1 MLWIQNWGSGSAMQS
16 IYYFIFAGCLWW
28 CLWVVPFVDS
38 LCKVKCKSSVL
49 MRLIKCAVWEG
60 TWKSATTTLKCS
72 GSVQKCTKSQCA
84 SLRLLRF
91 AEMARLKAC
100 LCQVDSVWYSDVVR
114 CTSTNKIELEL
125 LQNIVPMAT
134 VKCERPVVCKVYS
147 LAA

>member
-1 MLWIQNWGSGSAMQS
+1 MLRIQNWGSGSARQS
-16 IYYFIFAGCLWW
+16 IYYFIFGGCLWW

-38 LCKVKCKSSVL
+38 LRKVKCKSSVL

-60 TWKSATTTLKCS
+60 TSKSATTTLKCS
-72 GSVQKCTKSQCA
+72 GCVQKCTKFQCA

-91 AEMARLKAC
+91 AEMARLNAC
-100 LCQVDSVWYSDVVR
+100 LCQVDSDIVMWLR

-125 LQNIVPMAT
+125 LQDIVPMAT